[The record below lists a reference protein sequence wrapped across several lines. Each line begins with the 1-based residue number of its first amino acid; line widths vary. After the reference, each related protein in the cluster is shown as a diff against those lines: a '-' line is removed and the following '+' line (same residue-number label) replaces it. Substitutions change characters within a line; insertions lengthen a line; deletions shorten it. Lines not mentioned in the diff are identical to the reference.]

1 MMDGFLNLLKP
12 PGMTSSD
19 AVLAVRK
26 MLPRGVKVGHGGTL
40 DPDAAGVLPICVGA
54 GARLFDYIIDKEK
67 EYICELTLGIAT
79 DTQDA
84 TGLIV
89 EKRPVEVRKEALL
102 ALLPGFVGA
111 IDQVPPAYSA
121 IKRDGQRMYA
131 LARKGEAPTIEAR
144 RVVVNSLDYLSTS
157 GYNRYML
164 RVVCRK
170 GVYIRTLM
178 HDLGQLLGCGGHMS
192 FLLRSRAGV
201 FTLEDAATL
210 EQMRDAGDM
219 EKLLYPLDAPLGYLP
234 EVRLNEAQ
242 RHAVKNGNPIKHEG
256 GLNPGTFVRV
266 YLGEQFAGIGEA
278 DGEDRI
284 RFKAMLLK

>member
-210 EQMRDAGDM
+210 EQMRDAGEM

>member
-131 LARKGEAPTIEAR
+131 LARKGAAPTIEAR

-192 FLLRSRAGV
+192 FLLRSCAGV

-210 EQMRDAGDM
+210 EQMRDAGEM